1 MQTISKDSNT
11 NYDKLFLGYRL
22 PEMGDQ
28 SPKAKRTWEIYNILG
43 EHETKM
49 QQLQAEGNEGKRRVK
64 NSVRKKV
71 KLGPR
76 GFYYDI

>member
-1 MQTISKDSNT
+1 MQTISDDSNT

-28 SPKAKRTWEIYNILG
+28 SQKAKGMEICNILD
-43 EHETKM
+43 EHNAKM